1 MKVKIHN
8 MEQRSDE
15 WFAIKKGKASAS
27 RAQAIG
33 NGGKGLENYII
44 EIMAEY
50 YSSAEQ
56 ENYTNEHMQR
66 GIELEPIAK
75 QVYELENDCEI
86 KEIGFAEYNEFVGC
100 SPDGLIGKEGMI
112 EIKCPSDKVY
122 LDILVNEK
130 IDSGYVWQCQMNML
144 ILERKWCDL
153 IFYNPN
159 FKKSMYIKRLKV
171 DKDKQDKLLK
181 GFKKVEEEIIKI
193 KDKIKIC

>member
-33 NGGKGLENYII
+33 NGGAGLENYVI

-50 YSSAEQ
+50 YSIAER
-56 ENYTNEHMQR
+56 ENYINEHMQR

-75 QVYELENDCEI
+75 QVYELEHDCEVR
-86 KEIGFAEYNEFVGC
+86 EIGFAEYNEYIGC
-100 SPDGLIGKEGMI
+100 SPDGLVGKDGMI

-144 ILERKWCDL
+144 ILKRKWCDL

-159 FKKSMYIKRLKV
+159 FKKSMYIKRLKA
-171 DKDKQDKLLK
+171 DKKTHEKLLK
-181 GFKKVEEEIIKI
+181 GFEKVEEEIIKI
-193 KDKIKIC
+193 KNKIKL

>member
-33 NGGKGLENYII
+33 NGGKGLENYVI

-50 YSSAEQ
+50 YSIAER
-56 ENYTNEHMQR
+56 ENYINEHMQR

-75 QVYELENDCEI
+75 QVYELEHDCEVR
-86 KEIGFAEYNEFVGC
+86 EIGFAEYNEYIGC
-100 SPDGLIGKEGMI
+100 SPDGLVGKDGMI
-112 EIKCPSDKVY
+112 EIKCPCDRIY
-122 LDILVNEK
+122 LGILINEK
-130 IDSGYVWQCQMNML
+130 IDSGYEWQCQMNML
-144 ILERKWCDL
+144 ILKRKWCDL

-159 FKKSMYIKRLKV
+159 FKRSMYIKRLKA
-171 DKDKQDKLLK
+171 DKKAHEKLLK
-181 GFKKVEEEIIKI
+181 GFIKVEEEIKKI
-193 KDKIKIC
+193 KNKIKIC

>member
-33 NGGKGLENYII
+33 NGGKGLENYVI

-50 YSSAEQ
+50 YSIAER
-56 ENYTNEHMQR
+56 ENYINEHMQR

-75 QVYELENDCEI
+75 QVYELEHDCEVR
-86 KEIGFAEYNEFVGC
+86 EIGFAEYNEYIGC
-100 SPDGLIGKEGMI
+100 SPDGLVGKDGMI
-112 EIKCPSDKVY
+112 EIKCPCDRIY
-122 LDILVNEK
+122 LGILINEK

-144 ILERKWCDL
+144 ILKRKWCDL

-159 FKKSMYIKRLKV
+159 FKKSMYIKRLKA
-171 DKDKQDKLLK
+171 DKKTHEKLLK
-181 GFKKVEEEIIKI
+181 GFEKVEEEIIKI
-193 KDKIKIC
+193 KNKIK

>member
-50 YSSAEQ
+50 YSIAER
-56 ENYTNEHMQR
+56 ENYINEHMQR

-75 QVYELENDCEI
+75 QVYELEHDCEVR
-86 KEIGFAEYNEFVGC
+86 EIGFAEYNEYIGC
-100 SPDGLIGKEGMI
+100 SPDGLVGKDGMI
-112 EIKCPSDKVY
+112 EIKCPSDKNY

-144 ILERKWCDL
+144 ILQRKWCDL

-159 FKKSMYIKRLKV
+159 FKKSMYIKRLKA
-171 DKDKQDKLLK
+171 DKKTHEKLLK
-181 GFKKVEEEIIKI
+181 GFEKVEEEIIKI
-193 KDKIKIC
+193 KNKIKL

>member
-1 MKVKIHN
+1 MKVKIHE

-15 WFAIKKGKASAS
+15 WFEIKKGKASAS

-33 NGGKGLENYII
+33 GNGKGLESYVL

-50 YSSAEQ
+50 YSSAERD
-56 ENYTNEHMQR
+56 NYTNEHMQR

-86 KEIGFAEYNEFVGC
+86 KEIGFAEYNEYIGC
-100 SPDGLIGKEGMI
+100 SPDGLVGKDGMI
-112 EIKCPSDKVY
+112 EIKCPSDKNY

-159 FKKSMYIKRLKV
+159 FKKSMYIKRLKA
-171 DKDKQDKLLK
+171 DKKTHEKLLK
-181 GFKKVEEEIIKI
+181 GFEKVEEEIIKI
-193 KDKIKIC
+193 KNKIKL

>member
-33 NGGKGLENYII
+33 NGGKGLENYVI

-50 YSSAEQ
+50 YSIAER
-56 ENYTNEHMQR
+56 ENYINEHMQR
-66 GIELEPIAK
+66 GIELESIAK
-75 QVYELENDCEI
+75 QVYELEHDCEVR
-86 KEIGFAEYNEFVGC
+86 EIGFAEYNEYIGC
-100 SPDGLIGKEGMI
+100 SPDGLVGKDGMI
-112 EIKCPSDKVY
+112 EIKCPCDRIY
-122 LDILVNEK
+122 LGILINEK

-144 ILERKWCDL
+144 ILKRKWCDL

-159 FKKSMYIKRLKV
+159 FKKSMYIKRLKA
-171 DKDKQDKLLK
+171 DKKTHEKLLK
-181 GFKKVEEEIIKI
+181 GFEKVEEEIIKI
-193 KDKIKIC
+193 KNKIKL

>member
-1 MKVKIHN
+1 MKVKIHE

-33 NGGKGLENYII
+33 NGGKGLENYVI

-50 YSSAEQ
+50 YSIAER
-56 ENYTNEHMQR
+56 ENYINEHMQR

-75 QVYELENDCEI
+75 QVYELEHDCEVR
-86 KEIGFAEYNEFVGC
+86 EIGFAEYNEYIGC
-100 SPDGLIGKEGMI
+100 SPDGLVGKDGMI
-112 EIKCPSDKVY
+112 EIKCPCDRIY
-122 LDILVNEK
+122 LGILINEK

-144 ILERKWCDL
+144 ILKRKWCDL

-159 FKKSMYIKRLKV
+159 FKKSMYIKRLKA
-171 DKDKQDKLLK
+171 DKKTHEKLLK
-181 GFKKVEEEIIKI
+181 GFEKVEEEIIKI
-193 KDKIKIC
+193 KNKIKL

>member
-27 RAQAIG
+27 RAKAIG
-33 NGGKGLENYII
+33 NGGKGLENYVI

-50 YSSAEQ
+50 YSIAER
-56 ENYTNEHMQR
+56 ENYINEHMQR

-75 QVYELENDCEI
+75 QVYELEHDCEVR
-86 KEIGFAEYNEFVGC
+86 EIGFAEYNEYIGC
-100 SPDGLIGKEGMI
+100 SPDGLVGKDGMI
-112 EIKCPSDKVY
+112 EIKCPCDRIY
-122 LDILVNEK
+122 LGILINEK

-144 ILERKWCDL
+144 ILKRKWCDL

-159 FKKSMYIKRLKV
+159 FKKSMKIFRLDPNEKMQE
-171 DKDKQDKLLK
+171 DLK
-181 GFKKVEEEIIKI
+181 EGFKKVETRIKEL
-193 KDKIKIC
+193 KNKYKKL

>member
-1 MKVKIHN
+1 MKVKIHE

-50 YSSAEQ
+50 YSIAER
-56 ENYTNEHMQR
+56 ENYINEHMQR

-75 QVYELENDCEI
+75 QVYELEHDCEVR
-86 KEIGFAEYNEFVGC
+86 EIGFAEYNEYIGC
-100 SPDGLIGKEGMI
+100 SPDGLVGKDGMI
-112 EIKCPSDKVY
+112 EIKCPSDKNY

-144 ILERKWCDL
+144 ILQRKWCDL

-159 FKKSMYIKRLKV
+159 FKKSMYIKRLKA
-171 DKDKQDKLLK
+171 DKKTHEKLLK
-181 GFKKVEEEIIKI
+181 GFEKVEEEIIKI
-193 KDKIKIC
+193 KNKIKL

>member
-33 NGGKGLENYII
+33 NGGKGLENYVI

-50 YSSAEQ
+50 YSIAER
-56 ENYTNEHMQR
+56 ENYINEHMQR

-75 QVYELENDCEI
+75 QIYELEHDCEVR
-86 KEIGFAEYNEFVGC
+86 EIGFAEYNEYIGC
-100 SPDGLIGKEGMI
+100 SPDGLVGKDGMI
-112 EIKCPSDKVY
+112 EIKCPCDRIY
-122 LDILVNEK
+122 LGILINEK

-144 ILERKWCDL
+144 ILKRKWCDL

-159 FKKSMYIKRLKV
+159 FKKSMYIKRLKA
-171 DKDKQDKLLK
+171 DKKTHEKLLK
-181 GFKKVEEEIIKI
+181 GFEKVEEEIKKI
-193 KDKIKIC
+193 KNKIKL

>member
-33 NGGKGLENYII
+33 NGGKGLENYVI

-50 YSSAEQ
+50 YSIAER
-56 ENYTNEHMQR
+56 ENYINEHMQR

-75 QVYELENDCEI
+75 QVYELEHDCEVR
-86 KEIGFAEYNEFVGC
+86 EIGFAEYNEYIGC
-100 SPDGLIGKEGMI
+100 SPDGLVGKDGMI
-112 EIKCPSDKVY
+112 EIKCPCDRIY
-122 LDILVNEK
+122 LGILINEK

-144 ILERKWCDL
+144 ILKRKWCDL

-159 FKKSMYIKRLKV
+159 FKKSMYIKRLKA
-171 DKDKQDKLLK
+171 DKKTHEKLLK
-181 GFKKVEEEIIKI
+181 GFEKVEEEIKKI
-193 KDKIKIC
+193 KNKIKL

>member
-1 MKVKIHN
+1 MKVKIHE

-33 NGGKGLENYII
+33 NGGKGLENYVI

-50 YSSAEQ
+50 YSIAER
-56 ENYTNEHMQR
+56 ENYINEHMQR

-75 QVYELENDCEI
+75 QVYELEHDCEVR
-86 KEIGFAEYNEFVGC
+86 EIGFAEYNEYIGC
-100 SPDGLIGKEGMI
+100 SPDGLVGKDGMI
-112 EIKCPSDKVY
+112 EIKCPSDKNY

-144 ILERKWCDL
+144 ILQRKWCDL

-159 FKKSMYIKRLKV
+159 FKKSMYIKRLKA
-171 DKDKQDKLLK
+171 DKKTHEKLLK
-181 GFKKVEEEIIKI
+181 GFEKVEEEIIKI
-193 KDKIKIC
+193 KNKIKL

>member
-33 NGGKGLENYII
+33 NGGKGLENYVI

-50 YSSAEQ
+50 YSIAER
-56 ENYTNEHMQR
+56 ENYINEHMQR

-75 QVYELENDCEI
+75 QVYELEHDCEVR
-86 KEIGFAEYNEFVGC
+86 EIGFAEYNEYIGC
-100 SPDGLIGKEGMI
+100 SPDGLVGKDGMI
-112 EIKCPSDKVY
+112 EIKCPSDKNY

-144 ILERKWCDL
+144 ILQRKWCDL

-159 FKKSMYIKRLKV
+159 FKKSMYIKRLKA
-171 DKDKQDKLLK
+171 DKKTHEKLLK
-181 GFKKVEEEIIKI
+181 GFEKVEEEIIKI
-193 KDKIKIC
+193 KNKIKL

>member
-33 NGGKGLENYII
+33 NGGKGLENYVI

-50 YSSAEQ
+50 YSIAER
-56 ENYTNEHMQR
+56 ENYINEHMQR

-75 QVYELENDCEI
+75 QVYELEHDCEVR
-86 KEIGFAEYNEFVGC
+86 EIGFAEYNEYIGC
-100 SPDGLIGKEGMI
+100 SPDGLVGKDGMI
-112 EIKCPSDKVY
+112 EIKCPCDRIY
-122 LDILVNEK
+122 LGILINEK

-144 ILERKWCDL
+144 ILKRKWCDL

-159 FKKSMYIKRLKV
+159 FKKSMYIKRLKA
-171 DKDKQDKLLK
+171 DKKTHEKLLK
-181 GFKKVEEEIIKI
+181 GFEKVEEEIIKI
-193 KDKIKIC
+193 KNKIKL

>member
-33 NGGKGLENYII
+33 NGGKGLENYVI

-50 YSSAEQ
+50 YSIAER
-56 ENYTNEHMQR
+56 ENYINEHMQR

-75 QVYELENDCEI
+75 QVYELEHDCEVR
-86 KEIGFAEYNEFVGC
+86 EIGFAEYNEYIGC
-100 SPDGLIGKEGMI
+100 SPDGLVGKDGMI
-112 EIKCPSDKVY
+112 EIKCPCDRIY
-122 LDILVNEK
+122 LGILINEK

-144 ILERKWCDL
+144 ILKRKWCDL

-159 FKKSMYIKRLKV
+159 FKRSMYIKRLKA
-171 DKDKQDKLLK
+171 DKKAHEKLLK
-181 GFKKVEEEIIKI
+181 GFIKVEEEIKKI
-193 KDKIKIC
+193 KNKIKIC

>member
-1 MKVKIHN
+1 

-33 NGGKGLENYII
+33 NGGKGLENYVI

-50 YSSAEQ
+50 YSIAER
-56 ENYTNEHMQR
+56 ENYINEHMQR

-75 QVYELENDCEI
+75 QVYELEHDCEVR
-86 KEIGFAEYNEFVGC
+86 EIGFAEYNEYIGC
-100 SPDGLIGKEGMI
+100 SPDGLVGKDGMI
-112 EIKCPSDKVY
+112 EIKCPCDRIY
-122 LDILVNEK
+122 LGILINEK

-144 ILERKWCDL
+144 ILKRKWCDL

-159 FKKSMYIKRLKV
+159 FKKSMYIKRLKA
-171 DKDKQDKLLK
+171 DKKTHEKLLK
-181 GFKKVEEEIIKI
+181 GFEKVETRIKEL
-193 KDKIKIC
+193 KNKYKKL

>member
-33 NGGKGLENYII
+33 NGGKGLENYVI

-50 YSSAEQ
+50 YSIAER
-56 ENYTNEHMQR
+56 ENYINEHMQR

-75 QVYELENDCEI
+75 QVYELEHDCEVR
-86 KEIGFAEYNEFVGC
+86 EIGFAEYNEYIGC
-100 SPDGLIGKEGMI
+100 SPDGLVGKDGMI
-112 EIKCPSDKVY
+112 EIKCPCDRIY
-122 LDILVNEK
+122 LGILINEK

-144 ILERKWCDL
+144 ILKRKWCDL

-159 FKKSMYIKRLKV
+159 FKKSMYIKRLKA
-171 DKDKQDKLLK
+171 DKKTHEKLLK
-181 GFKKVEEEIIKI
+181 GFEKVEEEIIKI
-193 KDKIKIC
+193 KNKLFL